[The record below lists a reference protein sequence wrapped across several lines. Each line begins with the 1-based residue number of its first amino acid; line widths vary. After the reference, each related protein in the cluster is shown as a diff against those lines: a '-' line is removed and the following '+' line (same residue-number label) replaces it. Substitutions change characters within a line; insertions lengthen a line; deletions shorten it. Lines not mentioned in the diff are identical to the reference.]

1 MGDDHKRAGGDAKG
15 KSDKHSGDRHPGEV
29 IRKDTDVKSGH
40 ASRREKDVV
49 TEGSEDSFPASD
61 PPSYM
66 GGSAVSGSP
75 PSRKSDEPD
84 QDDVPQKDAPPKD
97 APHRK

>member
-1 MGDDHKRAGGDAKG
+1 MGDDHKRAGAGDAKG
-15 KSDKHSGDRHPGEV
+15 GKKGEKDPGNV
-29 IRKDTDVKSGH
+29 IRKDTDVKSGRP
-40 ASRREKDVV
+40 AEREKDVV

-84 QDDVPQKDAPPKD
+84 EDDLPPK
-97 APHRK
+97 K